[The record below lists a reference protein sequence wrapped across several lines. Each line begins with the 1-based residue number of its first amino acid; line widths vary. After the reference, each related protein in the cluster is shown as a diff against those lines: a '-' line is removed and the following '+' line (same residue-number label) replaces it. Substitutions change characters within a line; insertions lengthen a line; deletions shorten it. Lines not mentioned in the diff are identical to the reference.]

1 MYYNIGI
8 HPVIYSGLEKADLT
22 LKTTPKLNAE
32 KQFII
37 IVYSV

>member
-1 MYYNIGI
+1 MYYNIGV
-8 HPVIYSGLEKADLT
+8 HSVFYSGLEKSAFP
-22 LKTTPKLNAE
+22 LKTTSNFNAE